1 MKLNRNPI
9 KRLEKADQGGRL
21 NSRAN
26 FALDFVLFSFY
37 ENRLPSGE
45 ANDERTF
52 AEMRRLY
59 ERGANARGLV
69 VDAEGVMLGPNCAL
83 VERTSDGYRRI
94 NAAAL
99 DKLVKTAFGD
109 DHPLRRF
116 SLVLDRITA
125 ALAAGDL
132 VKAQL
137 LGLEIPLRTLDDRQ
151 LTRLQSASTLIKD
164 GFDPNQPR
172 DERGRWT
179 SGTGET
185 SAASDA
191 APDRPEPNASIA
203 QLWLTSLRGSP
214 DLRGDAASANFNE
227 AGYPGDYHDFLR
239 DHFAEITKGAGGQAI
254 TEVPLTGING
264 VTTRADLLVKP
275 PGAPMPFIIEIKTGD
290 SPQYTAGQRQVYP
303 LTLIGGHATSFDLRV
318 AEFGLV
324 PGTPFPP
331 LRILEVYTRGPG
343 SEMFYKWLSPAFEK
357 LLVAIFTR
365 GAQK

>member
-1 MKLNRNPI
+1 VSAP
-9 KRLEKADQGGRL
+9 
-21 NSRAN
+21 
-26 FALDFVLFSFY
+26 
-37 ENRLPSGE
+37 
-45 ANDERTF
+45 F

-59 ERGANARGLV
+59 DRGPAARGLV
-69 VDAEGVMLGPNCAL
+69 VDTEGVMLGPDYVL
-83 VERTSDGYRRI
+83 VARTNARYRRI
-94 NAAAL
+94 DAAAL
-99 DKLVKTAFGD
+99 DQVLKATFGK
-109 DHPLRRF
+109 DHHLRRF
-116 SLVLDRITA
+116 SLVLDRITD

-132 VKAQL
+132 VNAQL
-137 LGLEIPLRTLDDRQ
+137 LGLEIPLGTLDDGQ
-151 LTRLQSASTLIKD
+151 LKRLQSASTLIKD
-164 GFDPNQPR
+164 GFNPNQPR

-179 SGTGET
+179 SGAGET
-185 SAASDA
+185 NAASDA

-203 QLWLTSLRGSP
+203 QLWLTSFRGLP
-214 DLRGDAASANFNE
+214 DLRGDVASPNFNE

-290 SPQYTAGQRQVYP
+290 NPQYTFAQRQVYP

-365 GAQK
+365 YAEHKNERRNWPT